1 MLFRSED
8 RHVRMRDALADEYV
22 RRALAHGCDMTPQR
36 VRELLAID
44 IELNAQGLGCWL
56 DARKR

>member
-1 MLFRSED
+1 
-8 RHVRMRDALADEYV
+8 
-22 RRALAHGCDMTPQR
+22 MTPQR